1 MKNIGIEP
9 VAYTTLSTSHSPRD
23 TYQVVW
29 NDERKDYI
37 PGFNL
42 YTEQQ
47 MREVLIKFANS
58 ENAMRRDMS
67 VEDIVDGFM
76 YGTN

>member
-9 VAYTTLSTSHSPRD
+9 VAYTTLSTDHYLRV

-29 NDERKDYI
+29 NDERKERV
-37 PGFNL
+37 PGLNL

>member
-1 MKNIGIEP
+1 MKNAGIEP
-9 VAYTTLSTSHSPRD
+9 VAYTALATSRYPQDIYRL
-23 TYQVVW
+23 VW
-29 NDERKDYI
+29 NDGRTKPV
-37 PGFNL
+37 PGLNL

-76 YGTN
+76 YGD

>member
-1 MKNIGIEP
+1 MKNVGIEP
-9 VAYTTLSTSHSPRD
+9 VACTALSTSHSPQD
-23 TYQVVW
+23 TYHLVW
-29 NDERKDYI
+29 NDERKECV
-37 PGFNL
+37 PGLNL

-58 ENAMRRDMS
+58 ENAMRRDMA

-76 YGTN
+76 YGD